1 MTKRIEYII
10 DEILD
15 QYISSLDYRI
25 QWMKRFYRTIDFSLV
40 GIAEN

>member
-25 QWMKRFYRTIDFSLV
+25 RWMERCYRTIDFSLV